1 MNWHPEGKLLHAT
14 DGITENVNVSL
25 GTIVIMNLGVVKGHL
40 TLVFNEHLFASE
52 GTLACGVVEH
62 YGVTVFEEVDGGS
75 VGGLDLS
82 HASSIQYACDIA
94 TTNRT
99 KSDFFL
105 VTDPTPLLKNAN
117 YTTSCS
123 CGGES
128 FFNLS

>member
-1 MNWHPEGKLLHAT
+1 MNWHPEGELFASC
-14 DGITENVNVSL
+14 DSREENVNVTL
-25 GTIVIMNLGVVKGHL
+25 WAVIIVNLGVVQGDL
-40 TLVFNEHLFASE
+40 SLMLDTLVFKDH
-52 GTLACGVVEH
+52 
-62 YGVTVFEEVDGGS
+62 GVTVIEEVDGGS

-82 HASSIQYACDIA
+82 HASIIQYVRDIA
-94 TTNRT
+94 SANRT